1 MKKSIVAL
9 AVLGSFAG
17 MAAAQSS
24 VTLFGVVDLAARYT
38 KSNGNSL
45 KQLHNDGSSSS
56 RLGVRGIEDLGGGL
70 KAGFW
75 LESALSADTGTSG
88 DAAGRFWNRRASVS
102 LMGEFGE
109 IRLGRGKTSTR
120 LVIDDFDVYGT
131 VGLGDVTRVYQTFP
145 GAVTAPVTPT
155 AVDNIN
161 RSDNQAQYFLPGN
174 IGGFYGSAEAAAG
187 EGTDGKKSFGGRVGY
202 KVDALHVAAGY
213 QTTDIRGS
221 KYKLASFGGSYDL
234 TMVKVSAL
242 YSQIKLGALKQSI
255 ITVGAIVPVT
265 ASSAFTAQVS
275 SASTN
280 GAADALTRTAGDAK
294 VYTAGYQYNLSK
306 RTALYSTVSLID
318 NGGLANFKL
327 AADSVAGGVP
337 NGRSGGFDI
346 GMKHSF

>member
-38 KSNGNSL
+38 KANGNDV
-45 KQLHNDGSSSS
+45 KQLSNDGSSSS

-75 LESALSADTGTSG
+75 LESALSADTGTT
-88 DAAGRFWNRRASVS
+88 DATRFWARRATVS

-109 IRLGRGKTSTR
+109 VRLGRGKTSTR
-120 LVIDDFDVYGT
+120 LVIDDFDVYST
-131 VGLGDVTRVYQTFP
+131 TGLGDVTRVYQTFP
-145 GAVTAPVTPT
+145 GAATLPATPT
-155 AVDNIN
+155 ALDNIN
-161 RSDNQAQYFLPGN
+161 RADNQAQYFLPGN
-174 IGGFYGSAEAAAG
+174 IGGFYGSGEAAAG
-187 EGTDGKKSFGGRVGY
+187 EGVDGKKSFGGRIGY
-202 KVDALHVAAGY
+202 KVDALNVAAGY

-221 KYKLASFGGSYDL
+221 KYKLASLGGSYDFG
-234 TMVKVSAL
+234 MVKVSAL
-242 YSQIKLGALKQSI
+242 LSQIKLNSLKQSI
-255 ITVGAIVPVT
+255 VTVGAVVPVT
-265 ASSAFTAQVS
+265 ASSAFTAQFS

-294 VYTAGYQYNLSK
+294 FYTVGYQYNLSK

-318 NGGLANFKL
+318 NGGLANFKIQSN
-327 AADSVAGGVP
+327 AVTGVP
-337 NGRSGGFDI
+337 NGRSGGFDV
-346 GMKHSF
+346 GVKHSF